1 MRGVGLKMLPASSYD
16 ASQGDIMSDLLT
28 DYQRD
33 GFVHLRGLFTAEEV
47 AAMQTECDRLLAL
60 DLVDP
65 NNGRTPFRFG
75 STECPERID
84 PVVDISE
91 LFKRLVADQ
100 RLLNVEEFLTD
111 QPVLFKDKLILKR
124 LVSMAIKCTGLGP
137 ELTGFVPMIFYPYQ
151 FKLMVRVLPMVVLNC
166 FGLHDN
172 LMTPPGVRT
181 NFVIKN

>member
-1 MRGVGLKMLPASSYD
+1 
-16 ASQGDIMSDLLT
+16 MSDLLT

-33 GFVHLRGLFTAEEV
+33 GFVHLRGLFNADEV

-91 LFKRLVADQ
+91 LFTRLVADQ
-100 RLLNVEEFLTD
+100 RLINPVAEFLTD
-111 QPVLFKDKLILKR
+111 QPVLFKDKLILKAPGVDGYQMHQDWAWGWQD
-124 LVSMAIKCTGLGP
+124 LCPADDILSVSIQIDGASAANGGI
-137 ELTGFVPMIFYPYQ
+137 EL
-151 FKLMVRVLPMVVLNC
+151 
-166 FGLHDN
+166 FGLSRQAYHASWGAN
-172 LMTPPGVRT
+172 QFP
-181 NFVIKN
+181 